1 MLAVIKKELRSY
13 FTSMTGYVFVA
24 SFLFFT
30 GLFFTLNNLLGASP
44 DFNRVLASI
53 LFIFLLAVPIL
64 TMRLMAEETKQKT
77 DQLLLT
83 SPITLTSIIV
93 GKYLAAVIVFVG
105 TLAFTIIYPLIM
117 STMGKL
123 AWSEILGGYIGFF
136 LFGSA
141 LIAVGLFISTI
152 TENQVVA
159 AVATF
164 TTLLIL
170 WLIDAIIQGLPT
182 DKTAGIIFA
191 VLLAAGIAA
200 IIYFATRNT
209 YVAGGI
215 LGAGII
221 AIVAGYIVN
230 PEIYT
235 GFIGKVLE
243 WFSLYSRY
251 EDFELGVLS
260 LSPIVYYITFS
271 SAFVFLSIRMLEKK
285 RWS

>member
-1 MLAVIKKELRSY
+1 
-13 FTSMTGYVFVA
+13 
-24 SFLFFT
+24 
-30 GLFFTLNNLLGASP
+30 
-44 DFNRVLASI
+44 
-53 LFIFLLAVPIL
+53 
-64 TMRLMAEETKQKT
+64 
-77 DQLLLT
+77 
-83 SPITLTSIIV
+83 
-93 GKYLAAVIVFVG
+93 
-105 TLAFTIIYPLIM
+105 
-117 STMGKL
+117 
-123 AWSEILGGYIGFF
+123 IGFF

-141 LIAVGLFISTI
+141 LIAVGLFISTV

-191 VLLAAGIAA
+191 LLLAAGIAA
-200 IIYFATRNT
+200 ITYFATRNI
-209 YVAGGI
+209 YVA
-215 LGAGII
+215 AGIFGVGVI
-221 AIVAGYIVN
+221 AIIVGYIVN

-235 GFIGKVLE
+235 GFIARVLE

-251 EDFELGVLS
+251 EDFQLGILS

-271 SAFVFLSIRMLEKK
+271 SAFIFLSIRMLEKK